1 MRSHDRQQAGMWNYI
16 SREQHP
22 RLDDRSG
29 SAACSHRQG
38 PRETTLVYHGHML
51 MENRDGVAVAGGV
64 TRADGSAER
73 AAALAEVGPVATTR
87 APRRG
92 I

>member
-1 MRSHDRQQAGMWNYI
+1 
-16 SREQHP
+16 
-22 RLDDRSG
+22 
-29 SAACSHRQG
+29 
-38 PRETTLVYHGHML
+38 
-51 MENRDGVAVAGGV
+51 MENRHGVAVAGGV